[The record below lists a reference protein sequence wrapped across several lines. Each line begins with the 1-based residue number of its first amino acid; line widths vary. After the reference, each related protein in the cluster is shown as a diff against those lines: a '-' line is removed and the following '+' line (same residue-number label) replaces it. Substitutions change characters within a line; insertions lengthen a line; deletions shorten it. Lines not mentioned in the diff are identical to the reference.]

1 MKKTI
6 IYNKYTDKGSFLGER
21 IYHPTDERDYQR
33 VMRIFEE
40 EPERYELVNETD
52 YETDDE

>member
-6 IYNKYTDKGSFLGER
+6 IYNKYTDSGSFLGER

-40 EPERYELVNETD
+40 DPEHYELVNETD
-52 YETDDE
+52 E